1 MISTARTDTIVHR
14 YDSAKDTEPRTE
26 TETRYI
32 FNGSGR
38 LSISRGCIDFA
49 DPYGYGMD
57 DRTLVSIWFDND
69 EVAAAIVDLIASL
82 HDGAREECNSN
93 SRERCRETLA
103 RFAGAMGIDYEASY
117 PESVS
122 A

>member
-14 YDSAKDTEPRTE
+14 YDSAKDIEPRTE

-49 DPYGYGMD
+49 DPYGID
-57 DRTLVSIWFDND
+57 DRTLVSMWFDND
-69 EVAAAIVDLIASL
+69 EVVSAIVDLIASL
-82 HDGAREECNSN
+82 HDGAKEECNSN

-103 RFAGAMGIDYEASY
+103 RVAGAMGIDYEAVF
-117 PESVS
+117 PDSVK